1 MNNGP
6 RKLGKDDSRKSKI
19 IDLDNLKDLKDKAIT
34 IKDKNKDKISG
45 KGKSLVARKKFSSDS
60 RNDFGKRKS
69 LNSKGI
75 GSRSSQKGSRTKLGI
90 SAGKSDDTN
99 VVKLLSDRL
108 KKIPVIT
115 DKKIIFGVLII
126 ILVCIIGAL
135 AVSSLNTTHNETN
148 DTNTTTPT
156 TNHYDNGLISFDYP
170 LGWNIAN
177 GTSAPIIVTVAKNE
191 NNSFVVMNEDLKN
204 LTFDE
209 RVSIWKDNILQSGA
223 ITHESNITMDGTK
236 GYNVEFTS
244 MVNNTIFNA
253 RGVAV
258 SKNKTIYFVMF
269 IFDSSLLDYKDD
281 MDLVINSFHII
292 H

>member
-34 IKDKNKDKISG
+34 IKDKNKDKITGKGRSLVSG
-45 KGKSLVARKKFSSDS
+45 KKFSKDSRNDKKGKSLS
-60 RNDFGKRKS
+60 
-69 LNSKGI
+69 SKGN

-90 SAGKSDDTN
+90 LAGKSDDKN

-108 KKIPVIT
+108 KKIPGIT
-115 DKKIIFGVLII
+115 DKKIISGVLII

-135 AVSSLNTTHNETN
+135 AVSSFNTTHNETN

-209 RVSIWKDNILQSGA
+209 RVSIWKDNILQSGS

-236 GYNVEFTS
+236 GYNVEFSS

-258 SKNKTIYFVMF
+258 SKNTTIYFVVF